1 MSPSLNANVPIR
13 KKILPPTKK
22 KTRQTKEK
30 DIVTVYNRSIVGLL
44 EMCYATDACLEL
56 TVESEQ
62 TYRETD
68 PNSRLHSVG
77 SGLKEDGAKCTKD
90 TI

>member
-1 MSPSLNANVPIR
+1 
-13 KKILPPTKK
+13 
-22 KTRQTKEK
+22 
-30 DIVTVYNRSIVGLL
+30 
-44 EMCYATDACLEL
+44 MCYATDNQVACFEL

-68 PNSRLHSVG
+68 PNSRLHSMG
-77 SGLKEDGAKCTKD
+77 SGLKEHGAKCTKD